1 MPYVEYLKADAN
13 DFDGLIDLI
22 DLVFSN
28 SSPTRFESLLPAQYK
43 ERNFMSG
50 ANYAVKEDGK
60 IVASVGA
67 YPVDYNVCGDNIKV
81 SAITAVAVHSRTR
94 SKGYMK
100 KLMDMALND
109 MREDKVDLS
118 FLYGLRQRYEYFG
131 FTPCGVRFDFYFCK
145 HNFQHYFGNNLSKSI
160 TFKEADAENADLLDS
175 VYNIYNSEKVY
186 IKRPRERF
194 SDIMSTWENKTFAV
208 YSDDRFI
215 GYISTE
221 KNYGSI
227 CEFFID
233 NIDLTGNVLNAFLDR
248 FDRDDVTVSVFPYE
262 VMLHSYLSKFAES
275 VSINKDGNFYVI
287 NYINVIGSFLKLKC
301 EYTKIIDGSL
311 TFNIRDYGNITVS
324 VSNNISSVMFTD
336 EKPDF
341 ELSRHEASQ
350 LFFSTY
356 SAYSLGPAEGNF
368 FARNLLPIP
377 LFARRLDRS

>member
-1 MPYVEYLKADAN
+1 MPYTEYLKADAN
-13 DFDGLIDLI
+13 DFEELIDLI

-28 SSPTRFESLLPAQYK
+28 HSPTKFELMLPAQYK

-50 ANYAVKEDGK
+50 TNYIAKEDGK

-67 YPVDYNVCGDNIKV
+67 YPVDYNICGDNLKI

-94 SKGYMK
+94 GKGYMK

-131 FTPCGVRFDFYFCK
+131 FTPCGIRFEFYFCK
-145 HNFQHYFGNNLSKSI
+145 HNFQHYFDNDLSKNI
-160 TFKEADAENADLLDS
+160 TFKEADAENADLLDN
-175 VYNIYNSEKVY
+175 VYKIYTSEKVS

-194 SDIMSTWENKTFAV
+194 SDIMNTWENKTLAV
-208 YSDDRFI
+208 YNDDRFI

-233 NIDLTGNVLNAFLDR
+233 DINLAGDVLNAFLDR
-248 FDRDDVTVSVFPYE
+248 FDRNDVTVSVFPYE

-287 NYINVIGSFLKLKC
+287 DFINVIVSFLKLKC
-301 EYTKIIDGSL
+301 EYTKIPDGSL

-324 VSNNISSVMFTD
+324 VSNNIPAVRFTD

-356 SAYSLGPAEGNF
+356 SAYALGPAEGNS

-377 LFARRLDRS
+377 LFVRKLDRS